1 MERWR
6 EAPKTEEGEGHKQQ
20 DFLVTLSFRR
30 PSCWLLWEH
39 FQEVSLKE
47 HSCPREEL
55 LLREHMELRE
65 QGQGAGVRSV
75 HDQISE
81 KYERYGWRLCMA
93 GSLNKIPIR
102 HSLSDFI
109 MKSYDIYTSKY
120 STMWCQKVCCMVL
133 NRSSSCFLMVSQ
145 VFFCL
150 KLPKFFLWTLD
161 FIEIYQ
167 ALSSCLLHLYSV
179 SSVSDLNLLPILW
192 LSLCIFCFLE
202 IFTIES
208 KATVIFFFQ
217 GSHHKPF
224 WIM

>member
-1 MERWR
+1 MERSTKNWR
-6 EAPKTEEGEGHKQQ
+6 RRRTQAAGLFGHFVFQKTI
-20 DFLVTLSFRR
+20 LR
-30 PSCWLLWEH
+30 EH

-81 KYERYGWRLCMA
+81 KYERNGWRLCMA

-102 HSLSDFI
+102 CSLSVFI
-109 MKSYDIYTSKY
+109 MKSYDIYRSKY
-120 STMWCQKVCCMVL
+120 SMMWCQKVCCMVS

-150 KLPKFFLWTLD
+150 KLPKFLLRTLD
-161 FIEIYQ
+161 FTETYQ
-167 ALSSCLLHLYSV
+167 ALSSCLRYLYSV
-179 SSVSDLNLLPILW
+179 SSVSDLKL
-192 LSLCIFCFLE
+192 
-202 IFTIES
+202 T
-208 KATVIFFFQ
+208 
-217 GSHHKPF
+217 
-224 WIM
+224 